1 MKAQAQEIID
11 CHERR
16 RLVPYSDTHIRRL
29 ERAGLFP
36 HRVRLGPNRVGW
48 LRSEVLNWIKQR
60 MINRPADK
68 FANSSTFP
76 TKESG

>member
-1 MKAQAQEIID
+1 MKAQAQEIIN

-36 HRVRLGPNRVGW
+36 RRVRLGPNRIGW
-48 LRSEVLNWIKQR
+48 LRFEVLNWIKQR
-60 MINRPADK
+60 TSNRSTDK
-68 FANSSTFP
+68 LANASKSP